1 MIQKKRKVY
10 KQFVIQ
16 VLKKVD
22 MLTEQSIENLSKNY
36 ISKSLHEK
44 LLNQIGITNKIYLKI
59 HEIHNS
65 EN

>member
-44 LLNQIGITNKIYLKI
+44 LLNQLV
-59 HEIHNS
+59 
-65 EN
+65 